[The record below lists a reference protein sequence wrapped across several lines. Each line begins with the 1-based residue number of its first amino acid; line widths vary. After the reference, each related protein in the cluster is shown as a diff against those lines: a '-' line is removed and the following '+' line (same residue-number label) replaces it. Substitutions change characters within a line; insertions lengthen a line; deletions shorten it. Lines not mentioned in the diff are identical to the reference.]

1 MTVSGRTAVMT
12 VKRNQPAEFI
22 LYSRPARGFI
32 VTYRVGIDTG
42 GTHTDLVLLDEQT
55 GAVWVDKVSSTP
67 SDPVIGV
74 LNGIE
79 RVLATAGVSPAEVS
93 TVVYGTTVM
102 VNRIIQ
108 GDGTVSGLI
117 TTAGFTDVLELARS
131 HRKGSIYNIQWE
143 QPTALIPRE
152 LRLGVRERID
162 FRGHI
167 VTPLNENDVR
177 AAITSFSAAGVESVA
192 ICLLHSY
199 KNDTHEKRVAELV
212 AELLPHAYVS
222 VSAELSP
229 TIGEYERASTASVDA
244 FVKPRLAEHFAHLE
258 AELRRIGI
266 DAVLLTMQ
274 GNGGS
279 MSFDAARR
287 QPIRVT
293 NSGPVA
299 GVIAGAAIAQGLDLP
314 AVITL
319 DMGGTSTD
327 VALVL
332 DGAPIEVPSDAM
344 QGHPVQQPAIEVDP
358 IGAGGGSIAW
368 VDDGGALRVGPES
381 AGAHPGPACYLEGGL
396 HPTVT
401 DAALYLGYLG
411 ETAFLGGRRT
421 LDRTAA
427 ERAIETVALP
437 LGLPTAVV
445 ASGIMAL
452 AAAASLRA
460 IRRLTIARGHDPR
473 DMALIAFGGAGG
485 LIAAALAHE
494 LGTPRLVIP
503 RNPGN
508 SSALGLLLTDQRHDV
523 LASFLTL
530 LNDTD
535 VAALNVAFATLEDRC
550 AHQLAADNVP
560 KEQRQS
566 RRFVELRY
574 LGQTFELIVPCPA
587 GEVTEVTI
595 AGLQREF
602 HRLHETRYGHASVS
616 DPIELVNLRVTGIGT
631 TFRPRAVPLAAA
643 DGVPPEPMSTRE
655 AYFGSWQRMPVFAR
669 DSIRQ
674 GDSIT
679 GPAVIEESGSTI
691 VVPPGHLLEPADDG
705 SLMVY
710 DLEPAFATS
719 APITAPSITTWSV

>member
-1 MTVSGRTAVMT
+1 MT
-12 VKRNQPAEFI
+12 F
-22 LYSRPARGFI
+22 
-32 VTYRVGIDTG
+32 RVGIDTG
-42 GTHTDLVLLDEQT
+42 GTHTDLVLLDEET

-79 RVLATAGVSPAEVS
+79 RVLNTARVRPEQVS
-93 TVVYGTTVM
+93 TIVYGTTVM

-131 HRKGSIYNIQWE
+131 HRAGSIYNIQWE
-143 QPTALIPRE
+143 QPTPLIPRE
-152 LRLGVRERID
+152 LRLGVHERID
-162 FRGHI
+162 FRGN
-167 VTPLNENDVR
+167 VVDALQEADVLR
-177 AAITSFSAAGVESVA
+177 VIATFAAHGVESVA

-199 KNDTHEKRVAELV
+199 KNDVHEQRVAALV
-212 AELLPHAYVS
+212 REHLPQAYIS
-222 VSAELSP
+222 VSSDLSP
-229 TIGEYERASTASVDA
+229 TIGEYERASTAAVDA

-258 AELRRIGI
+258 DQLRKRGI
-266 DAVLLTMQ
+266 NAALLTMQ
-274 GNGGS
+274 GNGGT

-299 GVIAGAAIAQGLDLP
+299 GVIAGAAIARNLDLP

-381 AGAHPGPACYLEGGL
+381 AGAHPGPAAYSEGGVR
-396 HPTVT
+396 PTVT
-401 DAALYLGYLG
+401 DAALALGYLG
-411 ETAFLGGRRT
+411 TNAFLGGRRA
-421 LDRTAA
+421 LDRDAA
-427 ERAIETVALP
+427 VRAIDTVAEP
-437 LGLPTAVV
+437 LGMPMPTV

-485 LIAAALAHE
+485 LIAAALSHE

-503 RNPGN
+503 QNPGN

-530 LNDTD
+530 LTETD
-535 VAALNVAFATLEDRC
+535 VGALETTFEQLQNGCARQLE
-550 AHQLAADNVP
+550 ADNVA
-560 KEQRQS
+560 EESREI

-574 LGQTFELIVPCPA
+574 LGQTFELIVPCPPGPITA
-587 GEVTEVTI
+587 ATLNH
-595 AGLQREF
+595 LQSEF
-602 HRLHETRYGHASVS
+602 HRLHEGRYGHASRS
-616 DPIELVNLRVTGIGT
+616 DPIELVNLRVTGIGKT
-631 TFRPRAVPLAAA
+631 YSPRSIALGLAD
-643 DGVPPEPMSTRE
+643 DGVAPLPTSTRR
-655 AYFGSWQRMPVFAR
+655 AYFGGWLDVPVFAR
-669 DSIRQ
+669 ATIRT

-679 GPAVIEESGSTI
+679 GPAIIEESGSTI
-691 VVPPGHLLEPADDG
+691 VVPPGHLLEPANDG
-705 SLMVY
+705 SLIIY
-710 DLEPAFATS
+710 DLQPARAAAYATR
-719 APITAPSITTWSV
+719 SV

>member
-1 MTVSGRTAVMT
+1 MT
-12 VKRNQPAEFI
+12 F
-22 LYSRPARGFI
+22 
-32 VTYRVGIDTG
+32 RVGIDTG
-42 GTHTDLVLLDEQT
+42 GTHTDLVLLDENT

-67 SDPVIGV
+67 RDPVIGV

-79 RVLATAGVSPAEVS
+79 RVLATAGVSPSQVS
-93 TVVYGTTVM
+93 TVIYGTTVM

-131 HRKGSIYNIQWE
+131 HRAGSIYNVQWE
-143 QPTALIPRE
+143 QPVPLIPRE

-162 FRGHI
+162 FRGRI
-167 VTPLNENDVR
+167 VEPLNEADVR
-177 AAITSFSAAGVESVA
+177 QAIAAFANRGVESVA

-199 KNDTHEKRVAELV
+199 KNDLHEQRIAALV
-212 AELLPHAYVS
+212 RENLPQAYIS
-222 VSAELSP
+222 VSSDLSP
-229 TIGEYERASTASVDA
+229 TIGEYERASTAAVDA

-258 AELRRIGI
+258 DRLRNMGI

-274 GNGGS
+274 GNGGT

-299 GVIAGAAIAQGLDLP
+299 GVIAGAAIARNLDLS

-381 AGAHPGPACYLEGGL
+381 AGAHPGPAAYSEGGIR
-396 HPTVT
+396 PTVT
-401 DAALYLGYLG
+401 DAALALGYLG
-411 ETAFLGGRRT
+411 TNAFLGGRRT
-421 LDRTAA
+421 LNRDAA
-427 ERAIETVALP
+427 VRAIETVAEP
-437 LGLPTAVV
+437 LGMSMPAV

-452 AAAASLRA
+452 AAASSLRA

-503 RNPGN
+503 ENPGN

-523 LASFLTL
+523 LASFLTCL
-530 LNDTD
+530 GETD
-535 VAALNVAFATLEDRC
+535 IAALNIAFGQLERGC
-550 AHQLAADNVP
+550 ALQLEQDNVA
-560 KEQRQS
+560 EDFREI

-574 LGQTFELIVPCPA
+574 LGQTFELIVPCPPGPITGTTLA
-587 GEVTEVTI
+587 SLES
-595 AGLQREF
+595 EF
-602 HRLHETRYGHASVS
+602 HRLHESRYGHASRS
-616 DPIELVNLRVTGIGT
+616 DPIELVNLRVTGIGK
-631 TFRPRAVPLAAA
+631 TFSPRPVALAQAE
-643 DGVPPEPMSTRE
+643 DGVTPSPRTTRP
-655 AYFGSWQRMPVFAR
+655 AYFGTWLDVPVFAR
-669 DSIRQ
+669 ASIRQ

-679 GPAVIEESGSTI
+679 GPAIIEESGSTT
-691 VVPPGHLLEPADDG
+691 VLPPGNLLEPADDG
-705 SLMVY
+705 SLLIY
-710 DLEPAFATS
+710 DLAPALAAS
-719 APITAPSITTWSV
+719 HSSRSV